1 MGKSSVNIGSA
12 PDDNTGDP
20 IRSAFNKLNLN
31 HDELYALLG
40 NGTTLSI
47 SGDAT
52 MSAGAVTVAND
63 SIDNN
68 KLANIT
74 RGSVKVGGASN
85 APTDLDA
92 KGDGKILIGDGTDIA
107 SVSVSGDIAITN
119 SGAATIQAGAVEN
132 SMLAD
137 DAVGADELASNAVVT
152 ASIVDDNVTPAKIN
166 ILQDD
171 TAATDAHI
179 LVADGT
185 DFANVAVSGD
195 IAISNTGATTIQTNA
210 VEAGMINGDAVN
222 GDKIADD
229 SIDSEHY
236 ADGSIDTAHIGDDQV
251 TPAKIN
257 ILDDSLAA
265 TDAHIMV
272 GDGTDF
278 GNVAVSGDVAIS
290 NTGAVTIQAD
300 AVEGSMLNDNSISG
314 QTEMTGDVADADELM
329 VSDGGTLKR
338 ADFSVVRDAVF
349 NDVSGDAT
357 VAAGGA
363 LTIANDSV
371 EHVMLE
377 NRYTAVGTITNTQ
390 GATSVD
396 WSAAAVYVMNA
407 AIDGAI
413 EFDFTGFKAG
423 QVLTI
428 YNISGSHAIT
438 LDSDAGNSES
448 FLKVGGVDYD
458 GSATSILQVECLADG
473 ADAVFAYSVAHYAS
487 DQTP

>member
-20 IRSAFNKLNLN
+20 IRNAFNKLNLN

-52 MSAGAVTVAND
+52 MSAGAVTIAND
-63 SIDNN
+63 SVDNN

-92 KGDGKILIGDGTDIA
+92 KGDGKILIGDGTDIN
-107 SVSVSGDIAITN
+107 SVSVTGDVTISN
-119 SGAATIQAGAVEN
+119 SGATTIATNAVDTA
-132 SMLAD
+132 MIAD
-137 DAVGADELASNAVVT
+137 DQ
-152 ASIVDDNVTPAKIN
+152 VTPAKIN

-171 TAATDAHI
+171 TSATDAHI

-195 IAISNTGATTIQTNA
+195 IAITNTGATTIQPNA
-210 VEAGMINGDAVN
+210 VETGMINGDAVN

-229 SIDSEHY
+229 SINSEHY
-236 ADGSIDTAHIGDDQV
+236 VDGSIDTAHIGDDQV
-251 TPAKIN
+251 TAAKID

-265 TDAHIMV
+265 TDGHIMI

-278 GNVAVSGDVAIS
+278 SNVAVSGDIAIT

-300 AVEGSMLNDNSISG
+300 AVEGSMLNDNTISG

-329 VSDGGTLKR
+329 VSDDGTLKR

-357 VAAGGA
+357 VAAGGE

-377 NRYTAVGTITNTQ
+377 DRYTAVGTITNTS

-396 WSAAAVYVMNA
+396 WSAAAVYKMNSA
-407 AIDGAI
+407 LTGGI

-428 YNISGSHAIT
+428 YNISGSQTIT
-438 LDSDAGNSES
+438 LDSDAGNSED

-473 ADAVFAYSVAHYAS
+473 ADAVFAYSVAQYAS

>member
-52 MSAGAVTVAND
+52 MSAGAVTIAND
-63 SIDNN
+63 SVDNN

-92 KGDGKILIGDGTDIA
+92 KGDGKILIGDGTDIN
-107 SVSVSGDIAITN
+107 SVSVTGDVTISN
-119 SGAATIQAGAVEN
+119 SGATTIATSAVDTA
-132 SMLAD
+132 MIAD
-137 DAVGADELASNAVVT
+137 DQ
-152 ASIVDDNVTPAKIN
+152 VTPAKIN

-195 IAISNTGATTIQTNA
+195 IAITNTGVTTIQPNA
-210 VEAGMINGDAVN
+210 VETGMINGDAVN

-229 SIDSEHY
+229 SINSEHY
-236 ADGSIDTAHIGDDQV
+236 VDGSIDTAHIGDDQV
-251 TPAKIN
+251 TAAKID

-265 TDAHIMV
+265 TDGHIMV

-278 GNVAVSGDVAIS
+278 SNVAVSGDIAIT

-300 AVEGSMLNDNSISG
+300 SVEGSMLNDNTISG

-377 NRYTAVGTITNTQ
+377 DRYTAVGTISNTS

-396 WSAAAVYVMNA
+396 WSAAAVYKMNSA
-407 AIDGAI
+407 LTGGI
-413 EFDFTGFKAG
+413 EFDFTGYKAG

-428 YNISGSHAIT
+428 YNIEGSQTIT
-438 LDSDAGNSES
+438 LDSDAGNSED

-473 ADAVFAYSVAHYAS
+473 ADAVFAYSVAQYGS